1 MSQEATNPLKSNVY
15 ERRDYILNLVG
26 GSSAL
31 TLSGANRGMTFSRT
45 GAGAGTI
52 TFLDDFPGVFIGL
65 TGQGFRAST
74 PGDVDNYIA
83 VVGDYD
89 ASAKTLDIVLSEG
102 GTPTDLAANEYV
114 TLQLTFSVQEA

>member
-1 MSQEATNPLKSNVY
+1 MSHAANPIKTNIV
-15 ERRDYILNLVG
+15 ERRDYILTLVG

-52 TFLDDFPGVFIGL
+52 TFLDDVPGYFVGL
-65 TGQGFRAST
+65 GGFGFRATT
-74 PGDVDNYIA
+74 PGDVDTYNA

-89 ASAKTLDIVLSEG
+89 ADAKTLDIVLSEA

-114 TLQLTFSVQEA
+114 TLTLIFSVQEQ